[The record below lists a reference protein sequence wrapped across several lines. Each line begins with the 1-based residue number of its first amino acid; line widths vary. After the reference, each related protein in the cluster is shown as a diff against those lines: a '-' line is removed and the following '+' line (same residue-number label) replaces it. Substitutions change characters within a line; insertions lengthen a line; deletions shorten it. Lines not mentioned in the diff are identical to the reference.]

1 MASVISTDPAVV
13 VEGVVPPFN
22 KADQQPVEDVTSEQ
36 FKGLL
41 AGLLENMGI
50 SPLEEQR
57 PCDDLAMAIYARLG
71 PVLPE
76 EHQAFARAV
85 CKVGALVGI
94 YFYPCHSEFIQRL
107 IGVYTAVYLV
117 LDDLGHTMVDS
128 IAQYRQQL
136 VRPNSPVAGA
146 SEEPPTVFSLLT
158 SLFEEFDRE
167 FPTACANKLFASV
180 VNSLA
185 SLELE
190 YDESTI
196 FSSVASPTFPKY
208 FRNMN
213 GSSEAYVYFLLPHE
227 VSSMSRLKR
236 LLQAVPELLDITD
249 EINDLFSFYKESV
262 VGLER
267 ETFVY
272 QKARVDG
279 SSAYQTLQML
289 SGEILRRER
298 LIQCI
303 LQSDPVLAHLASM
316 YIRGQIAFYLSSERY
331 RLSELAWIA

>member
-1 MASVISTDPAVV
+1 M
-13 VEGVVPPFN
+13 
-22 KADQQPVEDVTSEQ
+22 
-36 FKGLL
+36 
-41 AGLLENMGI
+41 M
-50 SPLEEQR
+50 
-57 PCDDLAMAIYARLG
+57 
-71 PVLPE
+71 
-76 EHQAFARAV
+76 
-85 CKVGALVGI
+85 
-94 YFYPCHSEFIQRL
+94 
-107 IGVYTAVYLV
+107 
-117 LDDLGHTMVDS
+117 DS

-136 VRPNSPVAGA
+136 VQLSSTVAEV
-146 SEEPPTVFSLLT
+146 SEEPSTMFSLLT
-158 SLFEEFDRE
+158 SVFEEFDRE

-180 VNSLA
+180 VNSLS

-190 YDESTI
+190 YGQSAI
-196 FSSVASPTFPKY
+196 FSSVVSPTFPKY
-208 FRNMN
+208 FRNMY

-236 LLQAVPELLDITD
+236 LLQAAPELLDNTD

-298 LIQCI
+298 LIQSI

-316 YIRGQIAFYLSSERY
+316 YIRGQIACYLSSERL
-331 RLSELAWIA
+331 RPSELA

>member
-1 MASVISTDPAVV
+1 
-13 VEGVVPPFN
+13 
-22 KADQQPVEDVTSEQ
+22 
-36 FKGLL
+36 
-41 AGLLENMGI
+41 
-50 SPLEEQR
+50 
-57 PCDDLAMAIYARLG
+57 
-71 PVLPE
+71 
-76 EHQAFARAV
+76 
-85 CKVGALVGI
+85 
-94 YFYPCHSEFIQRL
+94 
-107 IGVYTAVYLV
+107 
-117 LDDLGHTMVDS
+117 MVDS

-136 VRPNSPVAGA
+136 LRLSSTVAEM
-146 SEEPPTVFSLLT
+146 SEEPSTVFSLLIRI
-158 SLFEEFDRE
+158 FEEFDRE

-180 VNSLA
+180 VSSLF

-190 YDESTI
+190 YGQSAI
-196 FSSVASPTFPKY
+196 FSSVASPTFPKD

-227 VSSMSRLKR
+227 VST
-236 LLQAVPELLDITD
+236 PELLDNTD

-272 QKARVDG
+272 PKARVDG

-298 LIQCI
+298 LIQSI

-316 YIRGQIAFYLSSERY
+316 YIRRQITFYLSSERL
-331 RLSELAWIA
+331 RPSELA